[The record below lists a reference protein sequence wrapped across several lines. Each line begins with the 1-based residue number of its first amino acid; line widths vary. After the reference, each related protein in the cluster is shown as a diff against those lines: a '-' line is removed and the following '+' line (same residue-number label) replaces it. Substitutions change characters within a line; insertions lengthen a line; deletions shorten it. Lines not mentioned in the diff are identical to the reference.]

1 MQDLQIEL
9 KRERKNLAVAITELK
24 KRGIDKSE
32 AEKNYRIALSKEI
45 LAQRDAGM
53 PVTIISDICRG
64 NKDIAK
70 LKFDR
75 DVSETLYECAQQ
87 YIYACKMNMGII
99 ERQIEAERRG
109 E

>member
-1 MQDLQIEL
+1 MQDLQII
-9 KRERKNLAVAITELK
+9 KREPCRSITIK
-24 KRGIDKSE
+24 KAGHDKSKRKE
-32 AEKNYRIALSKEI
+32 YECISKEI
-45 LAQRDAGM
+45 LQRDAGM

-75 DVSETLYECAQQ
+75 DVTETLYECAQQ

-109 E
+109 NR